1 MGGISTSDFIYG
13 NVKYTK
19 AILDYGIPAILVS
32 SSISSDLYFNVL
44 VAGGGA
50 CCLTLT
56 YHSRYLSAT
65 LTTPHCSASEDVH
78 GNLLGERFSNYPKI
92 TLWNTND

>member
-56 YHSRYLSAT
+56 Y
-65 LTTPHCSASEDVH
+65 
-78 GNLLGERFSNYPKI
+78 
-92 TLWNTND
+92 

>member
-1 MGGISTSDFIYG
+1 MGGISTSDVIYG

-32 SSISSDLYFNVL
+32 SSISIDLYFNVL

-50 CCLTLT
+50 RRLTLT

-65 LTTPHCSASEDVH
+65 LTTPQCLRRRAWQLIRGTFLKLSKDH
-78 GNLLGERFSNYPKI
+78 
-92 TLWNTND
+92 TLEY